1 MGAETVEEIVEE
13 IVEEKVSEQGET
25 IDEAVAIADKIVD
38 TAREMARD
46 DNGISGL
53 LNARFDGV
61 ERTLAMLDEKINGLF
76 DSLAVIDALISE
88 VREMEVR
95 EVEEKV
101 DGEEPEQT
109 VTVEGDVQTLV
120 ADAEVIAPDSVEE
133 VGPQK
138 RQEKRQRIW
147 L

>member
-13 IVEEKVSEQGET
+13 IVEEKVSEQGEV
-25 IDEAVAIADKIVD
+25 IGEAVAIADKIVD

-46 DNGISGL
+46 DNGISEL

-95 EVEEKV
+95 EAEEKV
-101 DGEEPEQT
+101 DGGEPDQT